1 MNNLL
6 SYPRLWENI
15 SSFHPNDQD
24 EIIRAYLQRGSCQTL
39 DYDFPKKE
47 INGELRQF
55 NPNLFKEYKNWL
67 EKIIKKD
74 DAFCLY
80 CYILNE
86 C

>member
-1 MNNLL
+1 MRKC
-6 SYPRLWENI
+6 PI
-15 SSFHPNDQD
+15 FHPNDQV
-24 EIIRAYLQRGSCQTL
+24 EIRKAYLRRGFCQL
-39 DYDFPKKE
+39 SGHDFPKKE
-47 INGELRQF
+47 INGELRRF

-80 CYILNE
+80 CDILNE

>member
-47 INGELRQF
+47 INGELRWF

-67 EKIIKKD
+67 ENIIKKD